1 MRTIEQI
8 KNLRK
13 ATGMK
18 QYILAEKLGIE
29 QSNYSNIE
37 NGKLITGKIQNI
49 VSESEKIL
57 LPLLENKIFD
67 TQTKLDVLLS
77 IQDQF
82 EL

>member
-1 MRTIEQI
+1 MRTSEQI

-18 QYILAEKLGIE
+18 QFILAEKLGIE

-49 VSESEKIL
+49 VSEAEKIL

-82 EL
+82 ES